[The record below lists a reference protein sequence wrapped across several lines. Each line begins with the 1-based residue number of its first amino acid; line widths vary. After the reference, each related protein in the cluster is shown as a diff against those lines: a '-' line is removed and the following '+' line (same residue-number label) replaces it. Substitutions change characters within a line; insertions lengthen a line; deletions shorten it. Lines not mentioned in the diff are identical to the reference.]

1 MAGQAKP
8 SALQLSTF
16 TKVTSI
22 PREKSYTDLPVTVC
36 LNAAPAEMTTT
47 TLHERAPV
55 DVVAVL
61 DVSGSMAWDYGNGTT
76 MENHRLE
83 LAKEAMAKA
92 IQSLGPA
99 AAAVA
104 AGGARRNRLAVVPF
118 SNVVKQV
125 TPLTEMDMEGQ
136 QTVKNAVDALKP
148 GGQADYLMPLKIAA
162 KILDERKAEEK
173 DRLAIIIFVSDGQ
186 DHYFK
191 DTDDMKE
198 TLTQHKLIK
207 YPIHAFGVSVSE
219 QDSSGGGAKA
229 LRAMADATSGSYTS
243 ITQDDDVDTMAVAE
257 KLAQLSDKPTSIV
270 AVDVNIH
277 LRSLHPGVSLLRIE
291 SSSSSAAAAAA
302 DDHKSEIG
310 DDKQSAEI
318 TMSTISSG
326 EERKFTVYL
335 NVPEGGQQKGN
346 DDGGGVTTM
355 ELLAVGGS
363 YKQSWDD
370 DQEQVALGESVVT
383 VARPPPPPPSTSSCK
398 ELEWIEERVAYWHKV
413 KLDLSAMYDKAEE
426 EAAGAVKFQVTEA
439 LRQAS
444 VEAIDRAMHHDIYTA
459 TLVAIKLRHCGT
471 GSTKSG

>member
-1 MAGQAKP
+1 
-8 SALQLSTF
+8 
-16 TKVTSI
+16 V
-22 PREKSYTDLPVTVC
+22 Y
-36 LNAAPAEMTTT
+36 
-47 TLHERAPV
+47 
-55 DVVAVL
+55 
-61 DVSGSMAWDYGNGTT
+61 
-76 MENHRLE
+76 
-83 LAKEAMAKA
+83 
-92 IQSLGPA
+92 
-99 AAAVA
+99 
-104 AGGARRNRLAVVPF
+104 
-118 SNVVKQV
+118 
-125 TPLTEMDMEGQ
+125 
-136 QTVKNAVDALKP
+136 VDANV
-148 GGQADYLMPLKIAA
+148 QT
-162 KILDERKAEEK
+162 LDERKAEEK

-207 YPIHAFGVSVSE
+207 YPIHTFGVSVSE
-219 QDSSGGGAKA
+219 QDSGGGGAKA

-243 ITQDDDVDTMAVAE
+243 ITQDDGVDTMAVAE

-291 SSSSSAAAAAA
+291 SSSSSSAAAAA

-363 YKQSWDD
+363 YKQSWVD

-383 VARPPPPPPSTSSCK
+383 VARPPPPPPPSTSSCK

-444 VEAIDRAMHHDIYTA
+444 VEAIDRAMHHDIYTVRFVFIFILFNLIYLYVAGAVAFSFFFHVANLA
-459 TLVAIKLRHCGT
+459 TLYHACTCQGHTGCYQDQALRHRQDEKWMRWSDKQQASFMLGVHNCMHACMAY
-471 GSTKSG
+471 